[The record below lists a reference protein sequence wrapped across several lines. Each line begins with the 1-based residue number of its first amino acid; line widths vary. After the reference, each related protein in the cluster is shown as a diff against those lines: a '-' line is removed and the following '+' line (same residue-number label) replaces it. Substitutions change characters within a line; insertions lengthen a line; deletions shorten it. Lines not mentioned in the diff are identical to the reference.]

1 MRKSSDLR
9 RLLQI
14 WSAYHQGQGFL
25 PYPPSRM
32 WIEVTDHC
40 NIRCPLCPNQ
50 ALAKENKGFM
60 SLALYKKVI
69 DQISSGIHDLNLFHR
84 GEPLLHPLL
93 PEMIRYA
100 QSQGIPCRVHT
111 NGTLLSESL
120 SRKILDSGL
129 GLLSFSIDG
138 TQAAQ
143 YEQNRYP
150 AKFEETIEKISSILR
165 LKKERGQTRPITLL
179 QFIGNDQEDPDQH
192 LKKMVA
198 PLKDLGLNRVV
209 FRKAHNW
216 GGAIG
221 LNSGS
226 SRSGR
231 ALSACTFP
239 WYALVV
245 FWNGL
250 VSPCPQDFFGRLQ
263 IGDLNTTPIA
273 EVWNGSLLERLRA
286 TISHRRYDQ
295 FHPCDQCDRPRRKT
309 FFGVPIEYLKTF
321 LKENLTKKS

>member
-1 MRKSSDLR
+1 M
-9 RLLQI
+9 
-14 WSAYHQGQGFL
+14 
-25 PYPPSRM
+25 
-32 WIEVTDHC
+32 
-40 NIRCPLCPNQ
+40 PLV
-50 ALAKENKGFM
+50 
-60 SLALYKKVI
+60 LYKKII
-69 DQISSGIHDLNLFHR
+69 DQISPGIHDLNLFHR

-100 QSQGIPCRVHT
+100 QGQGIPCRVHT

-129 GLLSFSIDG
+129 DLLSFSFDG
-138 TQAAQ
+138 IQAAQ
-143 YEQNRYP
+143 YEQYRYP
-150 AKFEETIEKISSILR
+150 ARFEETLEKIGVFLR
-165 LKKERGQTRPITLL
+165 LKKERRQTKPITLL
-179 QFIGNDQEDPDQH
+179 QLILNDPEDPEQH
-192 LKKMVA
+192 FKKFLA

-221 LNSGS
+221 LNSGF
-226 SRSGR
+226 SRTGGP
-231 ALSACTFP
+231 LSACTFP

-263 IGDLNTTPIA
+263 IGDLNKTPIT
-273 EVWNGSLLERLRA
+273 EVWNGLLLERLREA
-286 TISHRRYDQ
+286 ISHRRYDQ
-295 FHPCDQCDRPRRKT
+295 LHPCDQCDRPRRKT

-321 LKENLTKKS
+321 LKENLLGYDH